1 MKQEDILSIV
11 RHLLS
16 AIGGYLVIKGIDN
29 GLITQGSGVLLG
41 LVSVIWSIVDKSA
54 TIDGVQGALRQ
65 VATFVGGIF
74 IAKGKLD
81 PTQLDSYLGLL
92 TAVIPFILSR
102 LGVKTTTTTTPTGY

>member
-1 MKQEDILSIV
+1 MKREDILSIV
-11 RHLLS
+11 RHILS
-16 AIGGYLVIKGIDN
+16 AIGGYLVIKGIDS
-29 GLITQGSGVLLG
+29 GLVATGSGITLG

-54 TIDGVQGALRQ
+54 TVDAVQGALRQ

-81 PTQLDSYLGLL
+81 PKQLDSYLGLL

-102 LGVKTTTTTTPTGY
+102 LGVKNSSTTTP